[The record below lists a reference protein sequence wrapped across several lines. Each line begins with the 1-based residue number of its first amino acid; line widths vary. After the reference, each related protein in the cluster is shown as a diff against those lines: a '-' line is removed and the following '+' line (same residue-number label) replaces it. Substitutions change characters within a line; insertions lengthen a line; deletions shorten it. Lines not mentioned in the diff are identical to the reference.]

1 MQKDQPPFDTK
12 PCPECRGTLTCSQ
25 GDLGSHPEC
34 ETYRK
39 TFEPLFNSRVPTPG
53 NPPGK
58 PPGNP
63 PETRGPSPARER
75 DPIMTQMMDDG
86 CDVSRSCLKCP
97 LPKCKYDDPAGY
109 QTFKRKQK
117 YQEWFKIVKEEGL
130 SNQQAADLFGVTPRT
145 MFRIKAQAKN
155 HINT

>member
-25 GDLGSHPEC
+25 GDLSSHPEC

-39 TFEPLFNSRVPTPG
+39 TFEPLFNSQVPA
-53 NPPGK
+53 
-58 PPGNP
+58 PGNP
-63 PETRGPSPARER
+63 PETRGPSPEKKR

-97 LPKCKYDDPAGY
+97 LPQCKYDDPAGY
-109 QTFKRKQK
+109 QAFKQNQK

-145 MFRIKAQAKN
+145 MFRIKAQARK

>member
-25 GDLGSHPEC
+25 GDLSSHPEC

-39 TFEPLFNSRVPTPG
+39 TFEPLFNSQVPTPG
-53 NPPGK
+53 N

-63 PETRGPSPARER
+63 PETRGPSPAREPN
-75 DPIMTQMMDDG
+75 PIMTQMMDDG

-97 LPKCKYDDPAGY
+97 LPQCKYDDPAGY
-109 QTFKRKQK
+109 QAFKRKQK

-145 MFRIKAQAKN
+145 MFRIKAQARN